1 MGLEIHIRE
10 TRAGIYPFRSLELEC
25 SVKVDPAGPR
35 EIAILSAWI
44 RIGTQDSTNL
54 VDGPYFKQFHAPYG
68 KATFPGSGYGVI
80 TVPLTPSVLETIER
94 RRRGD
99 LLISIQSQVLAAP
112 VHEVNIDGKP
122 VSILGATYQTVFS
135 ANGTTPILHTIP
147 HSDWIKLLA
156 QMKWSALELF
166 EVPTEEFSSDPDLKR
181 SIELLREAQNRLLG
195 GDWLGVLQNC
205 RQAFEAAA
213 AGIGQTENK
222 KSNFRKLIDRAGGG
236 PKSERLNALV
246 LSLSAFCHL
255 GRHEEFPTVLITRED
270 ARAALRCSL
279 SIFAL
284 LGGRVD

>member
-10 TRAGIYPFRSLELEC
+10 TRAGSYPFRSLDFEC
-25 SVKVDPAGPR
+25 SIKVDPAGPR

-44 RIGTQDSTNL
+44 GIGTRGSSNFI
-54 VDGPYFKQFHAPYG
+54 DGPYFKQFHAPFG
-68 KATFPGSGYGVI
+68 KATFPGVGYGVI
-80 TVPLTPSVLETIER
+80 SIPLTSPVLETIER
-94 RRRGD
+94 HRRGD
-99 LLISIQSQVLAAP
+99 LPISIQSQVLAAP
-112 VHEVNIDGKP
+112 VYEMKIDGKP

-135 ANGTTPILHTIP
+135 VNGTTPFIHTIP
-147 HSDWIKLLA
+147 HSDWTKLLA

-166 EVPTEEFSSDPDLKR
+166 EVPTEEFLSDPDLKR

-222 KSNFRKLIDRAGGG
+222 KSNFQKLIDRAGGG
-236 PKSERLNALV
+236 PKSKRLNDLV
-246 LSLSAFCHL
+246 ISLSAFCHL
-255 GRHEEFPTVLITRED
+255 GRHEEFPTVHITRED